1 MRLASIRR
9 RLLGSLALVLAV
21 SPAFISPLALAREK
35 FVFLTDWYAQAEHGG
50 FYQAQAQGLY
60 RQAGLDVTIRMGGPQ
75 VNLMQLLAA
84 GQADCIMGFDV
95 QTMKGWEQGVQAVT
109 VAAFAQKDPLVLIAH
124 PDVQR
129 IEDLKDRTLL
139 IGQVG
144 QVTYWPWLKA
154 RLGFTDAQVR
164 PYTFNI
170 QPFLADKRIAQ
181 QGYLTSEPYSI
192 EKASGIHPKVFLL
205 ADQGWPPYA
214 GAVVCLQRTVEQRH
228 QAITAFIK
236 ASAQGWKQ
244 YLQGD
249 PKPANTLIKRDNPN
263 MADDV
268 IAQSIALLKS
278 HGIVLGGDAAT
289 HGIGTITDE
298 RMKRTFDMLVQH
310 KLIDPAK
317 VDYRKTFTTR
327 LIQQVQVKP

>member
-1 MRLASIRR
+1 MRLASPRR
-9 RLLGSLALVLAV
+9 RL
-21 SPAFISPLALAREK
+21 PAALALAFALLGPSANAADK
-35 FVFLTDWYAQAEHGG
+35 FVFLTDWFAQAEHGG
-50 FYQAQAQGLY
+50 FYQAQALGLY
-60 RQAGLDVTIRMGGPQ
+60 RQAGLDVTLRMGGPQ

-84 GQADCIMGFDV
+84 GKADCIMGFDV
-95 QTMKGWEQGVQAVT
+95 QTMKAWEQGIQAVT

-154 RLGFTDAQVR
+154 THGFSDAQVR

-192 EKASGIHPKVFLL
+192 QKASGIKPKVFLL

-214 GAVVCLQRTVEQRH
+214 GSIVCMQKTVERRP
-228 QAITAFIK
+228 QAITAFLK
-236 ASAQGWKQ
+236 ASAEGWKR

-249 PKPANTLIKRDNPN
+249 PKPANALIQRDNPN

-268 IAQSIALLKS
+268 IAQSIELIKA

-289 HGIGTITDE
+289 QGIGTITDE
-298 RMKRTFDMLVQH
+298 RMKRTFDMLARH
-310 KLIDPAK
+310 KLIDPTK
-317 VDYRKTFTTR
+317 VDWRKTYTTA
-327 LIQQVQVKP
+327 LIRPVQVKP

>member
-1 MRLASIRR
+1 MRLAPSRR
-9 RLLGSLALVLAV
+9 RLPGA
-21 SPAFISPLALAREK
+21 LALAFAVLGPSAHAAEK

-50 FYQAQAQGLY
+50 FYQAQALGLY
-60 RQAGLDVTIRMGGPQ
+60 RQAGLDVTLRMGGPQ

-84 GQADCIMGFDV
+84 GKADCIMGFDV
-95 QTMKGWEQGVQAVT
+95 QTMKAWEQGIQAVT

-154 RLGFTDAQVR
+154 THGFSDAQVR

-192 EKASGIHPKVFLL
+192 QKASGIRPKVFLL

-214 GAVVCLQRTVEQRH
+214 GSIVCMQKTVERRP
-228 QAITAFIK
+228 QAITAFLK
-236 ASAQGWKQ
+236 ASAEGWKR

-249 PKPANTLIKRDNPN
+249 PKPANALIKRDNPN

-268 IAQSIALLKS
+268 IAQSIALIKA

-289 HGIGTITDE
+289 QGIGTITDE
-298 RMKRTFDMLVQH
+298 RMKRTFDMLVRHQ
-310 KLIDPAK
+310 LIDPSK
-317 VDYRKTFTTR
+317 VDWRKTYTTA
-327 LIQQVQVKP
+327 LIRPVQVKP

>member
-1 MRLASIRR
+1 MRLASLQR
-9 RLLGSLALVLAV
+9 RLLGSLAL
-21 SPAFISPLALAREK
+21 ALIGHTAHAADR
-35 FVFLTDWYAQAEHGG
+35 FVFLTDWFAQAEHGG
-50 FYQAQAQGLY
+50 FYQAQASGLY
-60 RQAGLDVTIRMGGPQ
+60 KQAGLDVTIRMGGPQ
-75 VNLMQLLAA
+75 VNLVQLLAA
-84 GQADCIMGFDV
+84 GQADCTMGFDV
-95 QTMKGWEQGVQAVT
+95 QTMKAWEQGVQAVT

-129 IEDLKDRTLL
+129 IEDLKSRTLL
-139 IGQVG
+139 IGQAG

-154 RLGFTDAQVR
+154 RHGFTDAQVR

-192 EKASGIHPKVFLL
+192 EKASGIKPKVFLM

-214 GAVVCLQRTVEQRH
+214 GSIVCMQRTIEQRP
-228 QAITAFIK
+228 QAIAAFLK
-236 ASAQGWKQ
+236 ASAQGWKR

-249 PKPANTLIKRDNPN
+249 PSAANALIKRDNPN
-263 MADDV
+263 MTDDV

-289 HGIGTITDE
+289 QGIGTITDE

-310 KLIDPAK
+310 KLIDPSQ
-317 VDYRKTFTTR
+317 VDWRKTYTTR
-327 LIQQVQVKP
+327 LIRPAQVTP

>member
-1 MRLASIRR
+1 MRTASLQR
-9 RLLGSLALVLAV
+9 RLLGSLALAFAFT
-21 SPAFISPLALAREK
+21 SPCAQAAEK
-35 FVFLTDWYAQAEHGG
+35 FIFLTDWFAQAEHGG

-60 RQAGLDVTIRMGGPQ
+60 KQAGLDVTLRMGGPQ
-75 VNLMQLLAA
+75 VNLVQLLAA

-95 QTMKGWEQGVQAVT
+95 QTMKAWEQGVQAVT

-129 IEDLKDRTLL
+129 IEDLKGRTLL

-154 RLGFTDAQVR
+154 RHGFSDAQVR

-192 EKASGIHPKVFLL
+192 EKASGIKPKVFLL

-214 GAVVCLQRTVEQRH
+214 GSVVCLQRTVEQRP
-228 QAITAFIK
+228 QAVTAFLK
-236 ASAQGWKQ
+236 ASAEGWKR

-249 PKPANTLIKRDNPN
+249 PKPANALIKRDNPN
-263 MADDV
+263 MTDDV

-278 HGIVLGGDAAT
+278 NGIVMGGDAAT
-289 HGIGTITDE
+289 QGIGTITDE

-317 VDYRKTFTTR
+317 VDWRKTYTTR
-327 LIQQVQVKP
+327 LIRQAQVKP

>member
-1 MRLASIRR
+1 MRLASLQR
-9 RLLGSLALVLAV
+9 RLFGSLALAT
-21 SPAFISPLALAREK
+21 AFIGSAAHAADK
-35 FVFLTDWYAQAEHGG
+35 FVFLTDWFAQAEHGG
-50 FYQAQAQGLY
+50 FYQAQALGLY
-60 RQAGLDVTIRMGGPQ
+60 KQAGLDVTIRMGGPQ
-75 VNLMQLLAA
+75 VNLVQLLAA

-95 QTMKGWEQGVQAVT
+95 QTMKAWEQGVQAVT

-154 RLGFTDAQVR
+154 RHGFTDAQMR

-192 EKASGIHPKVFLL
+192 EKASGIKPKVFLL

-214 GAVVCLQRTVEQRH
+214 GSVVCLQRTVEQRP
-228 QAITAFIK
+228 QVVTAFLK
-236 ASAQGWKQ
+236 ASAEGWKR

-249 PKPANTLIKRDNPN
+249 PKPANALIKRDNPN
-263 MADDV
+263 MTDDV

-289 HGIGTITDE
+289 QGLGTITDE

-317 VDYRKTFTTR
+317 VDVRKTYTTR
-327 LIQQVQVKP
+327 LIRQVQVKP